1 MFALALALAAA
12 PTNLRDLKSDLT
24 VPAAVAGEPA
34 AGKRVFQ
41 VNPGFEKTE
50 LRHTLYLPADWKAGR
65 KYPVIVEYPGNGGY
79 SNDHGDRCT
88 GLPENCN
95 LGYGLS
101 GGTGCIWVCLPF
113 VSEPPRKPALTWWGE
128 SDATVDYCKKTVA
141 RIVKEYGGDPDAVI
155 LAGFSRGAIACNYI
169 GLRDDDIAKLWRG
182 FFIHSHYDGV
192 RKWPYSDSDAASAKE
207 RLKRLNGRPQF
218 ISHELRVDET
228 KKYLA
233 DVKGGDFT
241 FVPIPYVNH
250 TDEWLLKDI
259 PERKL
264 ARDWLVK
271 VLAKQKK

>member
-1 MFALALALAAA
+1 MFALTLILAAEQ
-12 PTNLRDLKSDLT
+12 PNLRDIKSDLT
-24 VPAAVAGEPA
+24 VPVTVAAEPA

-41 VNPGFEKTE
+41 TNPGFENSE
-50 LRHTLYLPADWKAGR
+50 LRHTLYLPTDWKPGR

-79 SNDHGDRCT
+79 ANGLGDRCT

-101 GGTGCIWVCLPF
+101 GGTGYIWVCLPF
-113 VSEPPRKPALTWWGE
+113 VNKDLQKASLTWWG
-128 SDATVDYCKKTVA
+128 DVTATADYCKQTVA
-141 RIVKEYGGDPDAVI
+141 RIVKEFGGDPDALI

-182 FFIHSHYDGV
+182 FFVHSHYDGV
-192 RKWPYSDSDAASAKE
+192 RKWPYEDSDAASAKE

-228 KKYLA
+228 KKFLM
-233 DVKGGDFT
+233 DVKGDFT
-241 FVPIPYVNH
+241 FVPIPYANH

-264 ARDWLVK
+264 ARDWL
-271 VLAKQKK
+271 AKTLKK